1 MNQVSSVSTS
11 HADDPVKATADAIAT
26 RAQRF
31 LALTD
36 QVAELTGRSVPQIVD
51 LAALRTYPA
60 GTLGYCW
67 AEFLDRNQLQPL
79 TSGTRRKQL
88 HDGVHVLAGYGTDT
102 LGEAEVQ
109 AFLLGATFSLPNL
122 LIGLGLLRAIQQ
134 STGLSET
141 VKSRLWAA
149 YQRGQSAQ
157 FDPDSWQPETLWAEP
172 LKVIQQR
179 FAIAGKE

>member
-11 HADDPVKATADAIAT
+11 QTDDPVKATADAIAT

-36 QVAELTGRSVPQIVD
+36 RIAEITGRSVPQIVD
-51 LAALRTYPA
+51 LATLRTYPP
-60 GTLGYCW
+60 GTLGHCW
-67 AEFLDRNQLQPL
+67 AAFLDRNQLQPL

-88 HDGVHVLAGYGTDT
+88 HDGVHVLTGYGTDT

-122 LIGLGLLRAIQQ
+122 LIGLGLLRAIQR
-134 STGLSET
+134 SVGLSET
-141 VKSRLWAA
+141 VKSRLWTA
-149 YQRGQSAQ
+149 YQRGQAAQ
-157 FDPDSWQPETLWAEP
+157 FDPDSWHPETLWAES
-172 LKVIQQR
+172 LEVIQQQ
-179 FAIAGKE
+179 FAIANKK